1 MTKVINYRNGNSLER
16 HIQALL
22 NLEKT
27 VILLQLS
34 KIRQITEKER
44 SRLRYF
50 SGLILRDIIYE
61 IIRLQDKLTSVNFIV
76 EKLLNI
82 EDKFLV
88 SAGYLTDLNGYL
100 EKASEIMDSKFTPGQ
115 FIRELLEARRTEK
128 ESLEKTVLRFLPPRS
143 SLNHFRKIDDN
154 LFGLR
159 IWPKD
164 KFLETY
170 IQLASKYRNSNPYKK
185 KRYKEE
191 AIQLLEF
198 HKIDIPDKIN
208 LIKTIR
214 RL

>member
-1 MTKVINYRNGNSLER
+1 MTEVINYRNGNLLER

-22 NLEKT
+22 KLEDA

-50 SGLILRDIIYE
+50 SGLILRDLIYE
-61 IIRLQDKLTSVNFIV
+61 IIRLQDKPTSVNFIV

-82 EDKFLV
+82 EDEFLV
-88 SAGYLTDLNGYL
+88 STGYLTDLNIHL
-100 EKASEIMDSKFTPGQ
+100 EKASEIMDSNFTPGQ

-128 ESLEKTVLRFLPPRS
+128 EKPKKIVLRFLPPYSGR
-143 SLNHFRKIDDN
+143 NHYLKIDED

-159 IWPKD
+159 IWPQD
-164 KFLETY
+164 KFFETY
-170 IQLASKYRNSNPYKK
+170 VQIASKYRNNNPYKK
-185 KRYKEE
+185 EIYKEK
-191 AIQLLEF
+191 AIQLLEL